1 MKAIYA
7 QACFSSS
14 SLPVAD
20 MRILTIAAVFAALCP
35 TASMAC
41 RQPMSPMAR
50 LTMLISDP
58 HRPNMTPRPSV
69 VAGDNCPDR
78 DQAAIMPAMVTAIAS
93 AGPPPIRYEA
103 AAFGGFRSSRS
114 SDYRRPILRPDAKS
128 LDRAIFCWMRSSDAA
143 G

>member
-58 HRPNMTPRPSV
+58 HRLNMTPRPSV

-78 DQAAIMPAMVTAIAS
+78 DQLPD
-93 AGPPPIRYEA
+93 
-103 AAFGGFRSSRS
+103 FRRC
-114 SDYRRPILRPDAKS
+114 D
-128 LDRAIFCWMRSSDAA
+128 SDATRDNECVSGNHA
-143 G
+143 CDGNGYCECRPASD